1 MYKTLSFLLSF
12 YTLTACSS
20 TQPNQEYAL
29 AQVALSTAKKF
40 EADKLSPKTYS
51 KALYFYKKAISLYEQ
66 NDYDSSKNSFEKSID
81 FSEKAEFRARV
92 KKLRE
97 SY

>member
-1 MYKTLSFLLSF
+1 MCKTLSFLLSL

-29 AQVALSTAKKF
+29 AHFALSTAEKF
-40 EADKLSPKTYS
+40 EANKLSPKTYS
-51 KALYFYKKAISLYEQ
+51 KALYFYKRAISLYEQ
-66 NDYDSSKNSFEKSID
+66 QDYESAKNSFEKSID
-81 FSEKAEFRARV
+81 LSEKAEFRARV